1 VSTESVQT
9 GPHLRRTYHTA
20 HGDLVSGGRCL
31 IMGVLNVTPDSFS
44 DRGAYLDPAAAVE
57 RALAMAADGADVIDI
72 GAESTRPGAKPIS
85 EQRQIERAI
94 PVLTQARGCG
104 LSLPISIDTR
114 SARVARAAL
123 DAGADMI
130 NDVSAARHDPQ
141 MPRLLAECKAP
152 FVIMHMQGTP
162 ETMQAAPH
170 YEDVVVEVATFF
182 EQRADALSALGVDVS
197 TRMLID
203 PGIGFGKTLEHNLAL
218 LRAAADYGRRWPVV
232 LGPSRKRFLGEI
244 LDETDPG
251 NRIFGTA
258 AVVAHAALAGIA
270 MVRVHDVKAMRQ
282 VVDVCDRLK

>member
-1 VSTESVQT
+1 
-9 GPHLRRTYHTA
+9 
-20 HGDLVSGGRCL
+20 
-31 IMGVLNVTPDSFS
+31 
-44 DRGAYLDPAAAVE
+44 
-57 RALAMAADGADVIDI
+57 
-72 GAESTRPGAKPIS
+72 
-85 EQRQIERAI
+85 
-94 PVLTQARGCG
+94 
-104 LSLPISIDTR
+104 
-114 SARVARAAL
+114 
-123 DAGADMI
+123 
-130 NDVSAARHDPQ
+130 
-141 MPRLLAECKAP
+141 
-152 FVIMHMQGTP
+152 
-162 ETMQAAPH
+162 MQAAPH